1 MHYAENRAFF
11 SNFSTDGSMIGAF
24 YSLFLW
30 NLKKGFVIIRPFSPA
45 FLLAEY
51 RAKAF
56 CRLSLW
62 NFKEKS
68 INLFHDTA
76 KKNTGKKA
84 RPGVKARR
92 PRHIGIKNQRRQ
104 RTGVRPAAFGT
115 TPGDGKGLPGERP
128 FHGSALFRLFP
139 AAPKREADIDDGRQA
154 FAAGGGELH
163 FAVEQRSFRV
173 QHFQI

>member
-1 MHYAENRAFF
+1 
-11 SNFSTDGSMIGAF
+11 MIGAF

>member
-1 MHYAENRAFF
+1 M
-11 SNFSTDGSMIGAF
+11 TQP
-24 YSLFLW
+24 
-30 NLKKGFVIIRPFSPA
+30 KKYREKGPA
-45 FLLAEY
+45 
-51 RAKAF
+51 R
-56 CRLSLW
+56 R
-62 NFKEKS
+62 
-68 INLFHDTA
+68 T
-76 KKNTGKKA
+76 
-84 RPGVKARR
+84 ARR

-128 FHGSALFRLFP
+128 FHGSALFRLVP

-154 FAAGGGELH
+154 FAARGGELH